1 MSDTDYNSLKVF
13 ELKELCKTNALTVSG
28 TKAQLIERLSAHLTN
43 ESIPQQLVTEAIL
56 VDGDSNENYLEFEE
70 KSESSSNSATLQRM
84 LAPIAGPHNIK
95 IIAAIGLS
103 VLMISA
109 VLIIQPAWLGFGDEL
124 EFELIEYDE
133 SMARQYAQ
141 SLVDLGHPDWD
152 GRMSGTDEEAAAAQ
166 MIEQHFKS
174 LGMTT
179 TLHSYEVEMHH
190 VNAEP
195 SLQVCTPGNLPIP
208 VPPCSALDAGS
219 VAYTFEH
226 RIDYVIQGFS
236 GSSLFQFGDNVPIVD
251 LGNGSEDSLWQEASG
266 QIGYVRGGGSITGN
280 TALMSKAAENDLVSL
295 IRVNK
300 DYNCGKVEVNDCV
313 PIFKGTS
320 IEAITE
326 ANGGTVPTELSFIA
340 MSKDA
345 GEILEAAVINGSG
358 SIAMDIDV
366 TNDGTRTI
374 YVPCGEFKGKSS
386 EVIIAGAHHDTV
398 YSGPGAIDDTSGSA
412 SIMEMSRQIS
422 KIVNESGTPDRTIRF
437 CTWGGEEEGLYGS
450 RAYVSEMKD
459 DLKRNLRLY
468 INLDMNH
475 VDADFA
481 NRGNSL
487 TLFTNSIDDYR
498 NVESIKKEYISQ
510 YPDIANRYEIR
521 MAALLGAKGA
531 EDGMPYN
538 SDHGPFVYDLGS
550 GANGR
555 AVVCY
560 GSGSW
565 EYHTYKDNMERFNEE
580 SLGVSVTI
588 YGTYLSALAYDINS

>member
-1 MSDTDYNSLKVF
+1 MSDTDFNSLKVF
-13 ELKELCKTNALTVSG
+13 ELKELCKTNALPVSG
-28 TKAQLIERLSAHLTN
+28 TKAQLIERLSVHLTTK
-43 ESIPQQLVTEAIL
+43 SIPPLSVAEAIL
-56 VDGDSNENYLEFEE
+56 VDGDSNENHLELEE
-70 KSESSSNSATLQRM
+70 KSELSSNSPIFQRM
-84 LAPIAGPHNIK
+84 IAPIAGPHTIK

-109 VLIIQPAWLGFGDEL
+109 VLIIQPAWLGFEDEL
-124 EFELIEYDE
+124 EFELIEFDA
-133 SMARQYAQ
+133 SMARGYAQ
-141 SLVDLGHPDWD
+141 SLVDLGHPDWE

-179 TLHSYEVEMHH
+179 TLHSYDVPMHH

-195 SLQVCTPGNLPIP
+195 SVQVCTRGNNIF
-208 VPPCSALDAGS
+208 VDPCDPFDFNS

-236 GSSLFQFGDNVPIVD
+236 GSSFIQFGDNAPVVD
-251 LGNGSEDSLWQEASG
+251 LGNGSEDSLWQEANG
-266 QIGYVRGGGSITGN
+266 KIGYVRGGGSITGN

-300 DYNCGKVEVNDCV
+300 DYNCGKVEINDCV

-320 IEAITE
+320 IEAIKE
-326 ANGGTVPTELSFIA
+326 ANGGSVPTELSFIA

-386 EVIIAGAHHDTV
+386 EVVIAGAHHDTV
-398 YSGPGAIDDTSGSA
+398 YSGPGAIDDTSGTA

-450 RAYVSEMKD
+450 KAYVNEMKD

-487 TLFTNSIDDYR
+487 TLFTNSMDDYR

-510 YPDIANRYEIR
+510 YPDIANKYEIS

-588 YGTYLSALAYDINS
+588 YGTYLSALAYNLDS

>member
-43 ESIPQQLVTEAIL
+43 ESIPQQLVIEAIL

-195 SLQVCTPGNLPIP
+195 SLQVCTQGNIP
-208 VPPCSALDAGS
+208 FVQPCSVADIGS
-219 VAYTFEH
+219 SAYNFEH

-487 TLFTNSIDDYR
+487 TLFTNSIEDYR

>member
-190 VNAEP
+190 VNAKP
-195 SLQVCTPGNLPIP
+195 SLQVCTPGTNFLAQ
-208 VPPCSALDAGS
+208 PCSPLDINS

-450 RAYVSEMKD
+450 RAYVNEMKD

-487 TLFTNSIDDYR
+487 TLFTNSIEDYK
-498 NVESIKKEYISQ
+498 NVESIKKEYIST
-510 YPDIANRYEIR
+510 YPDIANRYDIR

-588 YGTYLSALAYDINS
+588 YGTYLSALAYNLDS

>member
-13 ELKELCKTNALTVSG
+13 ELKELCKSNALPVSG
-28 TKAQLIERLSAHLTN
+28 TKAQLIERLSAHQTIK
-43 ESIPQQLVTEAIL
+43 SIPPQSVAEAIL
-56 VDGDSNENYLEFEE
+56 VDADSNENYLELEE
-70 KSESSSNSATLQRM
+70 KSESSSNSATFQRM
-84 LAPIAGPHNIK
+84 IAPLAGPHNIK

-103 VLMISA
+103 LLMISA

-124 EFELIEYDE
+124 EFELIEYDK

-195 SLQVCTPGNLPIP
+195 SLQVCTQGNLPL
-208 VPPCSALDAGS
+208 VQPCSVADIGS
-219 VAYTFEH
+219 SAYTFEH

-266 QIGYVRGGGSITGN
+266 QIGYVRGGGSKTGN
-280 TALMSKAAENDLVSL
+280 TALMSKAAENNLVSL

-450 RAYVSEMKD
+450 RAYVNEMKD

-487 TLFTNSIDDYR
+487 TLFTNSIEDYK
-498 NVESIKKEYISQ
+498 NVESIKKEYIST
-510 YPDIANRYEIR
+510 YPDIANRYDIR

-588 YGTYLSALAYDINS
+588 YGTYLSALAYNLDS

>member
-1 MSDTDYNSLKVF
+1 MSDTDFNSLKVF
-13 ELKELCKTNALTVSG
+13 ELKELCKINALPVSG
-28 TKAQLIERLSAHLTN
+28 TKAQLIERLSVHLTTK
-43 ESIPQQLVTEAIL
+43 SIPPLSVAEAIL
-56 VDGDSNENYLEFEE
+56 VDGDSNENHLELEE
-70 KSESSSNSATLQRM
+70 KSELSSNSPIFQRM
-84 LAPIAGPHNIK
+84 IAPIAGPHTIK

-124 EFELIEYDE
+124 EFELIEFDA
-133 SMARQYAQ
+133 SMARGYAQ
-141 SLVDLGHPDWD
+141 SLVDLGHPEWT

-179 TLHSYEVEMHH
+179 TLHSYDVPMHH

-195 SLQVCTPGNLPIP
+195 SVQVCTRGNNIF
-208 VPPCSALDAGS
+208 VDPCDPLDFNR

-236 GSSLFQFGDNVPIVD
+236 GSSFIQFGDNAPVVD
-251 LGNGSEDSLWQEASG
+251 LGNGSEDSLWQEANG
-266 QIGYVRGGGSITGN
+266 KIGYVRGGGSITGN

-300 DYNCGKVEVNDCV
+300 DYNCGKVEINDCV

-326 ANGGTVPTELSFIA
+326 ANGGSVPSELSFIA

-358 SIAMDIDV
+358 TISLDIDV

-386 EVIIAGAHHDTV
+386 EVVIAGAHHDTV
-398 YSGPGAIDDTSGSA
+398 YNGPGAIDDTSGSA

-450 RAYVSEMKD
+450 RAYVNEMKD

-487 TLFTNSIDDYR
+487 TLFTNSMDDYR

-510 YPDIANRYEIR
+510 YPDIANKYDIR

-588 YGTYLSALAYDINS
+588 YGTYLSALAYNLDS

>member
-1 MSDTDYNSLKVF
+1 MSEVDYSSMKVSELKDLCKSNSLQ
-13 ELKELCKTNALTVSG
+13 VSG
-28 TKAQLIERLSAHLTN
+28 KKTELIERLTTHFT
-43 ESIPQQLVTEAIL
+43 VVEAIL
-56 VDGDSNENYLEFEE
+56 EHE
-70 KSESSSNSATLQRM
+70 KSPNNFIELDGGGGFSSNSATFQRM
-84 LAPIAGPHNIK
+84 FAEKAGPHTVK
-95 IIAAIGLS
+95 IIAAFALS
-103 VLMISA
+103 LLMISA
-109 VLIIQPAWLGFGDEL
+109 VLIIQPAWLGFGHEL
-124 EFELIEYDE
+124 EFELIEFDE

-141 SLVDLGHPDWD
+141 DLVDLGHPEWT
-152 GRMSGTDEEAAAAQ
+152 GRMSGTEEEAAAAQ
-166 MIEQHFKS
+166 MIEEHFKS

-195 SLQVCTPGNLPIP
+195 SVQVCTPGNNPL
-208 VPPCSALDAGS
+208 VQPCSFLDELAGGELH
-219 VAYTFEH
+219 TFEH

-236 GSSLFQFGDNVPIVD
+236 GSSFIQFGDNAPVVD
-251 LGNGSEDSLWQEASG
+251 LGNGSEESLWQEANG
-266 QIGYVRGGGSITGN
+266 KIGYVRGGGSITGN

-300 DYNCGKVEVNDCV
+300 DYNCGKVETTDCV

-326 ANGGTVPTELSFIA
+326 ANGGSVPSELSFIA

-358 SIAMDIDV
+358 TISLNIDV

-386 EVIIAGAHHDTV
+386 EVVIAGAHHDTV

-412 SIMEMSRQIS
+412 SIMEMARQIS
-422 KIVNESGTPDRTIRF
+422 KVVNETGTPDRTIRF

-450 RAYVSEMKD
+450 RAYVNEMKSH
-459 DLKRNLRLY
+459 LKKDLRLY

-487 TLFTNSIDDYR
+487 TLFTNNAEDYS
-498 NVESIKKEYISQ
+498 NVEKIKDRYISEN
-510 YPDIANRYEIR
+510 PDIANKYEIR
-521 MAALLGAKGA
+521 MSILLGKKGA

-538 SDHGPFVYDLGS
+538 SDHGPFVYDLGGS
-550 GANGR
+550 SNGR

-588 YGTYLSALAYDINS
+588 YGTYLRALAYDLES

>member
-1 MSDTDYNSLKVF
+1 MSDADYSLLKVY
-13 ELKELCKTNALTVSG
+13 ELKELCKTNSLAVSG
-28 TKAQLIERLSAHLTN
+28 TKAQLIERLTTHFT
-43 ESIPQQLVTEAIL
+43 VVEAIL
-56 VDGDSNENYLEFEE
+56 ENVKTPSTFIQLDEGAEI
-70 KSESSSNSATLQRM
+70 SGNSATFQRVF
-84 LAPIAGPHNIK
+84 AQKAGPHAMK
-95 IIAAIGLS
+95 IIVAFALS
-103 VLMISA
+103 LLMVSA
-109 VLIIQPAWLGFGDEL
+109 VFIIQPAWLGFGHEL

-141 SLVDLGHPDWD
+141 DLVDLGHPDWT
-152 GRMSGTDEEAAAAQ
+152 GRMSGTDEEAAAAL
-166 MIEQHFKS
+166 MIEEHFKS

-179 TLHSYEVEMHH
+179 TLHSYDVQMHH

-195 SLQVCTPGNLPIP
+195 SVQVCTPGNINPIAQ
-208 VPPCSALDAGS
+208 PCSILDVGS

-236 GSSLFQFGDNVPIVD
+236 GSSFFQFSDDVPIVD
-251 LGNGSEDSLWQEASG
+251 LGNGSDESLWQEANG
-266 QIGYVRGGGSITGN
+266 RIGYVRGGGSITGN

-295 IRVNK
+295 IKVNK
-300 DYNCGKVEVNDCV
+300 DYNCGKVEATDCV

-320 IEAITE
+320 IEEITE
-326 ANGGTVPTELSFIA
+326 ANGGSVPSELSFIA

-358 SIAMDIDV
+358 TISMDIDV

-374 YVPCGEFKGKSS
+374 YVPCGEFKGKTS
-386 EVIIAGAHHDTV
+386 EVVIAGAHHDTV
-398 YSGPGAIDDTSGSA
+398 YNGPGAIDDTSGSA
-412 SIMEMSRQIS
+412 SIMEMARQIS
-422 KIVNESGTPDRTIRF
+422 KVVNETGTPDRTIRF

-450 RAYVSEMKD
+450 RAYVNEMKSH
-459 DLKRNLRLY
+459 LKKDLRLY

-487 TLFTNSIDDYR
+487 TLFTN
-498 NVESIKKEYISQ
+498 NVEDYSNVEKIKERYI
-510 YPDIANRYEIR
+510 YENPDIANKYEIR
-521 MAALLGAKGA
+521 MSILLGKKGA
-531 EDGMPYN
+531 ENGMPYN
-538 SDHGPFVYDLGS
+538 SDHGPFVYDLGGS
-550 GANGR
+550 SNGR

-588 YGTYLSALAYDINS
+588 YGTYLRALAYDLES

>member
-1 MSDTDYNSLKVF
+1 MSDTDYNLLKVF
-13 ELKELCKTNALTVSG
+13 ELKELCKTNALPVSG
-28 TKAQLIERLSAHLTN
+28 TKTQLIERLSAHLTT
-43 ESIPQQLVTEAIL
+43 ESITQQSITEAIL
-56 VDGDSNENYLEFEE
+56 VDADSNENHLELEE
-70 KSESSSNSATLQRM
+70 KPEFSSNSATFQRM
-84 LAPIAGPHNIK
+84 IAPIAGPHNLK

-124 EFELIEYDE
+124 EFELIEYDA

-141 SLVDLGHPDWD
+141 SLVDLGHPEWD

-174 LGMTT
+174 LGMDT

-195 SLQVCTPGNLPIP
+195 SLQVCTPGNLPFP
-208 VPPCSALDAGS
+208 VPPCSAADLGS

-300 DYNCGKVEVNDCV
+300 DYNCGKVELNDCV

-450 RAYVSEMKD
+450 RAYVNEMKD

-498 NVESIKKEYISQ
+498 NVEIIKKEYIFT
-510 YPDIANRYEIR
+510 YPEIANKYDIR

-588 YGTYLSALAYDINS
+588 YGTYLSALAYDIDS

>member
-1 MSDTDYNSLKVF
+1 
-13 ELKELCKTNALTVSG
+13 
-28 TKAQLIERLSAHLTN
+28 
-43 ESIPQQLVTEAIL
+43 
-56 VDGDSNENYLEFEE
+56 
-70 KSESSSNSATLQRM
+70 
-84 LAPIAGPHNIK
+84 
-95 IIAAIGLS
+95 
-103 VLMISA
+103 MISA
-109 VLIIQPAWLGFGDEL
+109 VFVIQPAWLGFGHEL
-124 EFELIEYDE
+124 EFELIEFDE

-141 SLVDLGHPDWD
+141 DLVDLGHPEWT
-152 GRMSGTDEEAAAAQ
+152 GRMSGTEEEAAAAQ
-166 MIEQHFKS
+166 MIEEHFKS

-195 SLQVCTPGNLPIP
+195 SVQVCTPGNIIP
-208 VPPCSALDAGS
+208 FAPPCSVQDVGS

-236 GSSLFQFGDNVPIVD
+236 GSSFIQFGDNAPVVD
-251 LGNGSEDSLWQEASG
+251 LGNGSEESLWQEANG
-266 QIGYVRGGGSITGN
+266 KIGYVRGGGSITGN

-300 DYNCGKVEVNDCV
+300 DYNCGKVETTDCV

-326 ANGGTVPTELSFIA
+326 ANGGSVPSELSFIA

-358 SIAMDIDV
+358 TISLNIDV

-386 EVIIAGAHHDTV
+386 EVVIAGAHHDTV

-412 SIMEMSRQIS
+412 SIMEMARQIS
-422 KIVNESGTPDRTIRF
+422 KVVNETGTPDRTIRF

-450 RAYVSEMKD
+450 RAYVNEMKSH
-459 DLKRNLRLY
+459 LKKDLRLY

-487 TLFTNSIDDYR
+487 TLFTNNAEDYS
-498 NVESIKKEYISQ
+498 NVEKIKDRYISEN
-510 YPDIANRYEIR
+510 PDIANKYEIR
-521 MAALLGAKGA
+521 MSILLGKKGA

-538 SDHGPFVYDLGS
+538 SDHGPFVYDLGGS
-550 GANGR
+550 SNGR

-588 YGTYLSALAYDINS
+588 YGTYLRALAYDLES

>member
-1 MSDTDYNSLKVF
+1 MSDTEYTSLKVAQ
-13 ELKELCKTNALTVSG
+13 LKELCREKSLPISG
-28 TKAQLIERLSAHLTN
+28 TKAQLIERLSNNQPAKST
-43 ESIPQQLVTEAIL
+43 QQPVGEAIL
-56 VDGDSNENYLEFEE
+56 ENQTSE
-70 KSESSSNSATLQRM
+70 KFIPFDENAQTEVTSGVLSRLKVPVLVAANIEIFSAIVISL
-84 LAPIAGPHNIK
+84 
-95 IIAAIGLS
+95 
-103 VLMISA
+103 LMVSA
-109 VLIIQPAWLGFGDEL
+109 VFVIQPAWLGFEQEL
-124 EFELIEYDE
+124 EFELIDYDA
-133 SMARQYAQ
+133 SMARGYAQ
-141 SLVDLGHPDWD
+141 SLVDLGHPDWE
-152 GRMSGTDEEAAAAQ
+152 GRMSGTAEEAATAQ

-179 TLHSYEVEMHH
+179 TLHSYDVQMHH

-195 SLQVCTPGNLPIP
+195 SVQVCTPGNINPFA
-208 VPPCSALDAGS
+208 PPCSAADLGS
-219 VAYTFEH
+219 VAYSFEH

-236 GSSLFQFGDNVPIVD
+236 GSSLIQFGDNAPVVD
-251 LGNGSEDSLWQEASG
+251 LGNGSDDALWQEANG
-266 QIGYVRGGGSITGN
+266 KIGYVRGGGSIGGN
-280 TALMSKAAENDLVSL
+280 TGLMSKAAENDLVSL

-300 DYNCGKVEVNDCV
+300 DYNCGKVEATDCV

-326 ANGGTVPTELSFIA
+326 ANGGSVPTELSFIA

-358 SIAMDIDV
+358 TIALDIDV

-386 EVIIAGAHHDTV
+386 QVVIAGAHHDTV
-398 YSGPGAIDDTSGSA
+398 YSGPGAIDDTSGTA
-412 SIMEMSRQIS
+412 SIMEMARQIS
-422 KIVNESGTPDRTIRF
+422 AVVNESGTPDRTIRF

-450 RAYVSEMKD
+450 RAYVSEMQSKLKD
-459 DLKRNLRLY
+459 DLRLY

-481 NRGNSL
+481 ERGNSL
-487 TLFTNSIDDYR
+487 RLFTNNLDDYN
-498 NVESIKKEYISQ
+498 NVKRIRDSYIANN
-510 YPDIANRYEIR
+510 PDVANRYDIG
-521 MAALLGAKGA
+521 MLLLDGEKGD

-538 SDHGPFVYDLGS
+538 SDHGPFVYDLG
-550 GANGR
+550 GKNGR

-588 YGTYLSALAYDINS
+588 YGTYLRALAYTPGS

>member
-1 MSDTDYNSLKVF
+1 MKVSELKDLCKSNSLQ
-13 ELKELCKTNALTVSG
+13 VSG
-28 TKAQLIERLSAHLTN
+28 KKAELIERLTTHFS
-43 ESIPQQLVTEAIL
+43 VVEAIL
-56 VDGDSNENYLEFEE
+56 EHE
-70 KSESSSNSATLQRM
+70 KSPNNFIELDGGAGFSSNSATFQRM
-84 LAPIAGPHNIK
+84 FAEKARPHTVK
-95 IIAAIGLS
+95 IIAAFALS
-103 VLMISA
+103 LLMISA
-109 VLIIQPAWLGFGDEL
+109 VLIIQPAWLGFGHEL
-124 EFELIEYDE
+124 EFELIEFDE

-141 SLVDLGHPDWD
+141 DLVDLGHPEWT
-152 GRMSGTDEEAAAAQ
+152 GRMSGTEEEAAAAQ
-166 MIEQHFKS
+166 MIEEHFKS

-195 SLQVCTPGNLPIP
+195 SVQVCTPGNNPL
-208 VPPCSALDAGS
+208 VQPCSFLDELAGGELH
-219 VAYTFEH
+219 TFEH

-236 GSSLFQFGDNVPIVD
+236 GSSFIQFGDNAPVVD
-251 LGNGSEDSLWQEASG
+251 LGNGSEESLWQEANG
-266 QIGYVRGGGSITGN
+266 KIGYVRGGGSITGN

-300 DYNCGKVEVNDCV
+300 DYNCGKVETTDCV

-326 ANGGTVPTELSFIA
+326 ANGGSVPSELSFIA

-358 SIAMDIDV
+358 TISLNIDV

-386 EVIIAGAHHDTV
+386 EVVIAGAHHDTV

-412 SIMEMSRQIS
+412 SIMEMARQIS
-422 KIVNESGTPDRTIRF
+422 KVVNETGTPDRTIRF

-450 RAYVSEMKD
+450 RAYVNEMKSH
-459 DLKRNLRLY
+459 LKKDLRLY

-487 TLFTNSIDDYR
+487 TLFTNNAEDYS
-498 NVESIKKEYISQ
+498 NVEKIKDRYISEN
-510 YPDIANRYEIR
+510 PDIANKYEIR
-521 MAALLGAKGA
+521 MSILLGKKGA

-538 SDHGPFVYDLGS
+538 SDHGPFVYDLGGS
-550 GANGR
+550 SNGR

-588 YGTYLSALAYDINS
+588 YGTYLRALAYDLES

>member
-43 ESIPQQLVTEAIL
+43 ESIPQQLVIEAIL

-266 QIGYVRGGGSITGN
+266 QIGYVRGGGSKTGN
-280 TALMSKAAENDLVSL
+280 TALMSKAAENNLVSL

-450 RAYVSEMKD
+450 RAYVNEMKD

-487 TLFTNSIDDYR
+487 TLFTNSIEDYR

>member
-1 MSDTDYNSLKVF
+1 MSDTDFNSLKVF
-13 ELKELCKTNALTVSG
+13 ELKELCKTNALPVSG
-28 TKAQLIERLSAHLTN
+28 TKAQLIERLSNIQADKLL
-43 ESIPQQLVTEAIL
+43 PQLPVVEAIL
-56 VDGDSNENYLEFEE
+56 VDGDSNEKFLQLDENSEF
-70 KSESSSNSATLQRM
+70 SINSTTFQRM
-84 LAPIAGPHNIK
+84 IAPLSGLHNLK

-103 VLMISA
+103 LLMISA
-109 VLIIQPAWLGFGDEL
+109 VVIIQPAWLGFGDEL
-124 EFELIEYDE
+124 EFELIEFDA
-133 SMARQYAQ
+133 SMARGYAQ
-141 SLVDLGHPDWD
+141 SLVDLGHPDWE

-179 TLHSYEVEMHH
+179 TLHSYDVPMHH

-195 SLQVCTPGNLPIP
+195 SVQVCTRGNNIF
-208 VPPCSALDAGS
+208 VDPCDPFDFNS

-236 GSSLFQFGDNVPIVD
+236 GSSLFEFGNNVQIVD
-251 LGNGSEDSLWQEASG
+251 LGNGSEDSLWQEANG
-266 QIGYVRGGGSITGN
+266 KIGYVRGGGSITGN

-300 DYNCGKVEVNDCV
+300 DYNCGKVEINDCV

-326 ANGGTVPTELSFIA
+326 ANGGSVPTELSFIA

-386 EVIIAGAHHDTV
+386 EVVIAGAHHDTV
-398 YSGPGAIDDTSGSA
+398 YSGPGAIDDTSGTA

-450 RAYVSEMKD
+450 KAYVNEMKD

-487 TLFTNSIDDYR
+487 TLFTNSMDDYR

-510 YPDIANRYEIR
+510 YPDIANKYDIR

-588 YGTYLSALAYDINS
+588 YGTYLSALAYNLDS

>member
-1 MSDTDYNSLKVF
+1 MSDTDYNSLKVY
-13 ELKELCKTNALTVSG
+13 ELKELCKSNALPVSG
-28 TKAQLIERLSAHLTN
+28 TKAQLIERLLAHQTIK
-43 ESIPQQLVTEAIL
+43 SIPPQSVAEAIL
-56 VDGDSNENYLEFEE
+56 VDADSNENYLELEE
-70 KSESSSNSATLQRM
+70 KSESSSNSATFQRM
-84 LAPIAGPHNIK
+84 IAPLAGPHNIK

-103 VLMISA
+103 LLMISA

-124 EFELIEYDE
+124 EFELIEYDK

-195 SLQVCTPGNLPIP
+195 SLQVCTQGNLPL
-208 VPPCSALDAGS
+208 VQPCSVADIGS
-219 VAYTFEH
+219 SAYTFEH

-266 QIGYVRGGGSITGN
+266 QIGYVRGGGSKTGN

-300 DYNCGKVEVNDCV
+300 DYNCGKVEANDCV

-326 ANGGTVPTELSFIA
+326 ANGGVVPTELSFIA

-345 GEILEAAVINGSG
+345 GEILEAVVINGSG

-487 TLFTNSIDDYR
+487 TLFTNSIEDYR

>member
-1 MSDTDYNSLKVF
+1 MSDTDYNSLKVI
-13 ELKELCKTNALTVSG
+13 ELKELCKTNALPVSG
-28 TKAQLIERLSAHLTN
+28 TKAQLIERLSAHEAGKLLPQ
-43 ESIPQQLVTEAIL
+43 IPAAEAIL
-56 VDGDSNENYLEFEE
+56 VDIDSSEKPEF
-70 KSESSSNSATLQRM
+70 SSNSATFQRRI
-84 LAPIAGPHNIK
+84 APIAGPHNARILS
-95 IIAAIGLS
+95 AMAIGLS
-103 VLMISA
+103 LLMVSA
-109 VLIIQPAWLGFGDEL
+109 ILAAVFMIQPAWIFGDEL

-141 SLVDLGHPDWD
+141 SLVDLGHPEWE

-166 MIEQHFKS
+166 MIEEHFKS

-190 VNAEP
+190 VNADP
-195 SLQVCTPGNLPIP
+195 SLRVCTPSNNPF
-208 VPPCSALDAGS
+208 VQPCSFLDELAGG
-219 VAYTFEH
+219 VLHTFEH

-236 GSSLFQFGDNVPIVD
+236 GSSFLQFGDDVPVID
-251 LGNGSEDSLWQEASG
+251 LGNGSEESLWQEANG
-266 QIGYVRGGGSITGN
+266 KIGYVRGGGSITGN

-300 DYNCGKVEVNDCV
+300 DYNCGKVEVDDCV

-320 IEAITE
+320 IEEITE

-386 EVIIAGAHHDTV
+386 ELVIAGAHHDTV
-398 YSGPGAIDDTSGSA
+398 YNGPGAIDDTSGSA

-422 KIVNESGTPDRTIRF
+422 KLVNESGTPDRTIRF

-450 RAYVSEMKD
+450 RAYVNEMKD

-475 VDADFA
+475 VDSDFA

-487 TLFTNSIDDYR
+487 TLFTNSIADYK
-498 NVESIKKEYISQ
+498 NVESIKKAYIST

-521 MAALLGAKGA
+521 MAALLGDKGDK
-531 EDGMPYN
+531 DGMPYN

-588 YGTYLSALAYDINS
+588 YGTYLSALAYNIDS

>member
-1 MSDTDYNSLKVF
+1 MSDTDFNSLKVF
-13 ELKELCKTNALTVSG
+13 ELKELCKINALPVSG
-28 TKAQLIERLSAHLTN
+28 TKAQLIERLSVHLTTK
-43 ESIPQQLVTEAIL
+43 SIPPLSVAEAIL
-56 VDGDSNENYLEFEE
+56 VDGDSNENHLELEE
-70 KSESSSNSATLQRM
+70 KSELSSNSPIFQRM
-84 LAPIAGPHNIK
+84 IAPIAGPHTIK

-124 EFELIEYDE
+124 EFELIEFDA
-133 SMARQYAQ
+133 SMARGYAQ
-141 SLVDLGHPDWD
+141 SLVDLGHPEWT

-179 TLHSYEVEMHH
+179 TLHSYDVPMHH

-195 SLQVCTPGNLPIP
+195 SVQVCTRGNNIF
-208 VPPCSALDAGS
+208 VDPCDPLDFNS

-236 GSSLFQFGDNVPIVD
+236 GSSFIQFGDNAPVVD
-251 LGNGSEDSLWQEASG
+251 LGNGSEDSLWQEANG
-266 QIGYVRGGGSITGN
+266 KIGYVRGGGSITGN

-300 DYNCGKVEVNDCV
+300 DYNCGKVEINDCV

-326 ANGGTVPTELSFIA
+326 ANGGSVPSELSFIA

-358 SIAMDIDV
+358 TISLDIDV

-386 EVIIAGAHHDTV
+386 EVVIAGAHHDTV
-398 YSGPGAIDDTSGSA
+398 YNGPGAIDDTSGSA

-450 RAYVSEMKD
+450 RAYVNEMKD

-487 TLFTNSIDDYR
+487 TLFTNSMDDYR

-510 YPDIANRYEIR
+510 YPDIANKYDIR

-588 YGTYLSALAYDINS
+588 YGTYLSALAYNLDS

>member
-219 VAYTFEH
+219 VAYTLEH

-266 QIGYVRGGGSITGN
+266 QIGYVRGGGSKTGN
-280 TALMSKAAENDLVSL
+280 TALMSKAAENNLVSL

-450 RAYVSEMKD
+450 RAYVNEMKD

-487 TLFTNSIDDYR
+487 TLFTNSIEDYK
-498 NVESIKKEYISQ
+498 NVESIKKEYIST
-510 YPDIANRYEIR
+510 YPDIANRYDIR
-521 MAALLGAKGA
+521 MAALLGEKGA

-588 YGTYLSALAYDINS
+588 YGTYLSALAYNLDS

>member
-1 MSDTDYNSLKVF
+1 MSEADYSLLKVAELRELCNENSLP
-13 ELKELCKTNALTVSG
+13 VSG
-28 TKAQLIERLSAHLTN
+28 RKADLIERLSAHFR
-43 ESIPQQLVTEAIL
+43 SKDAIL
-56 VDGDSNENYLEFEE
+56 EAE
-70 KSESSSNSATLQRM
+70 KSSAFIQLDDGVELSSNSATFQRM
-84 LAPIAGPHNIK
+84 FAEKAGPHTVK
-95 IIAAIGLS
+95 IIAAFALS
-103 VLMISA
+103 LLMISA
-109 VLIIQPAWLGFGDEL
+109 VLIIQPAWLGFGHEL

-141 SLVDLGHPDWD
+141 DLVDLGHPEWT
-152 GRMSGTDEEAAAAQ
+152 GRMSGTEEEAAAAQ
-166 MIEQHFKS
+166 MIEEHFKS

-195 SLQVCTPGNLPIP
+195 SVQVCTPGNFNPFA
-208 VPPCSALDAGS
+208 PPCSISDVGS

-236 GSSLFQFGDNVPIVD
+236 GSSLIQFGDNAPVVD
-251 LGNGSEDSLWQEASG
+251 LGNGSEESLWQEASG
-266 QIGYVRGGGSITGN
+266 GIGYVRGGGSITGN

-300 DYNCGKVEVNDCV
+300 DYNCGKVETTDCV

-326 ANGGTVPTELSFIA
+326 ANGGSVPTELSFIA

-358 SIAMDIDV
+358 TISLNIDV

-386 EVIIAGAHHDTV
+386 EVVIAGAHHDTV

-412 SIMEMSRQIS
+412 SIMEMARQIS
-422 KIVNESGTPDRTIRF
+422 KVVNESGTPDRTIRF

-450 RAYVSEMKD
+450 RAYVSEMKNH
-459 DLKRNLRLY
+459 LKKDLRLY

-487 TLFTNSIDDYR
+487 TLFTN
-498 NVESIKKEYISQ
+498 NVEDYSNVEKIKDRYVKEN
-510 YPDIANRYEIR
+510 PDVAGKYDIR
-521 MAALLGAKGA
+521 MSVLTGKKGA

-550 GANGR
+550 GSNGR

-588 YGTYLSALAYDINS
+588 YGTYLRALAYDIES

>member
-13 ELKELCKTNALTVSG
+13 ELKELCKSNALPVSG
-28 TKAQLIERLSAHLTN
+28 TKAQLIERLSAHQADKILPQ
-43 ESIPQQLVTEAIL
+43 IPAAEAIL
-56 VDGDSNENYLEFEE
+56 VDGDSDEKFLQLDENT
-70 KSESSSNSATLQRM
+70 ESSSHSATFQRM
-84 LAPIAGPHNIK
+84 IAPISGPHNLK

-103 VLMISA
+103 LLMISA
-109 VLIIQPAWLGFGDEL
+109 VLIIQPAWLGFEDEL
-124 EFELIEYDE
+124 EFELIEYDA

-141 SLVDLGHPDWD
+141 SLVDLGHPEWE
-152 GRMSGTDEEAAAAQ
+152 GRMSGTDEEAATAQ
-166 MIEQHFKS
+166 MIEQHFES

-179 TLHSYEVEMHH
+179 TLHSYEVQMHH
-190 VNAEP
+190 VDAEP
-195 SLQVCTPGNLPIP
+195 SVQVCTPSPLPLQ
-208 VPPCSALDAGS
+208 PCSVVDLTAGG
-219 VAYTFEH
+219 VLHTFEH

-236 GSSLFQFGDNVPIVD
+236 GRSFIQFGDNAPVVD
-251 LGNGSEDSLWQEASG
+251 LGNGSDDSLWQEASG
-266 QIGYVRGGGSITGN
+266 GIGYVRGGGSITGN

-422 KIVNESGTPDRTIRF
+422 KLVNESGTPDRTIRF

-450 RAYVSEMKD
+450 RAYVNEMKD

-487 TLFTNSIDDYR
+487 TLFTNSIADYK
-498 NVESIKKEYISQ
+498 NVESIKKEYIST

-521 MAALLGAKGA
+521 MSALLGDKGDK
-531 EDGMPYN
+531 DGMPYN

-588 YGTYLSALAYDINS
+588 YGTYLSALAYNIDS

>member
-1 MSDTDYNSLKVF
+1 MSDTDYSSLKVF
-13 ELKELCKTNALTVSG
+13 ELKKLCKTNKLSVSG
-28 TKAQLIERLSAHLTN
+28 TKAQLIERLSTHEASKLL
-43 ESIPQQLVTEAIL
+43 PQLPVGEAIL
-56 VDGDSNENYLEFEE
+56 VDGDSDE
-70 KSESSSNSATLQRM
+70 KFLQLDEDSELSSDSATFQRM
-84 LAPIAGPHNIK
+84 ISPLLSPRNLK
-95 IIAAIGLS
+95 IIAALGLS
-103 VLMISA
+103 LLMISA
-109 VLIIQPAWLGFGDEL
+109 VLIIQPAWLGFEEEL
-124 EFELIEYDE
+124 EFELIEYDA

-141 SLVDLGHPDWD
+141 SLVDLGHPEWE
-152 GRMSGTDEEAAAAQ
+152 GRMSGTEEEAAAAQ
-166 MIEQHFKS
+166 MIEEHFKS

-195 SLQVCTPGNLPIP
+195 SLQVCTPGNTPLP
-208 VPPCSALDAGS
+208 VPPCSVADIGS

-236 GSSLFQFGDNVPIVD
+236 GSSFFQFGDDVPVVD
-251 LGNGSEDSLWQEASG
+251 LGNGSEESLWQEASG
-266 QIGYVRGGGSITGN
+266 KIGYVRGGGSITGN

-300 DYNCGKVEVNDCV
+300 DYNCGKVEATDCV

-320 IEAITE
+320 IEAITD

-374 YVPCGEFKGKSS
+374 YVPCGEIKGKSS

-398 YSGPGAIDDTSGSA
+398 YSGPGAIDDTSGTA

-422 KIVNESGTPDRTIRF
+422 KLVNESGTPDRTIRF

-450 RAYVSEMKD
+450 RAYVNEMKD

-498 NVESIKKEYISQ
+498 NVESIKKEYIST

-521 MAALLGAKGA
+521 MSALLGDKGDK
-531 EDGMPYN
+531 DGMPYN

-588 YGTYLSALAYDINS
+588 YGTYLSALAYNIDS